1 MAVSP
6 ETRRGRWVP
15 RIKLYRIK
23 NEKSNLSKKQKNA
36 WISKFLLQF
45 SKPVDCKRQ
54 LIKNVRTFY

>member
-23 NEKSNLSKKQKNA
+23 NEKSNLSKKAKERMDFQVPT
-36 WISKFLLQF
+36 SVQ
-45 SKPVDCKRQ
+45 
-54 LIKNVRTFY
+54 